1 MGNSSDASINASEE
15 SVHEDSSSYGEDGT
29 SMSANGDV
37 GVSSADDSDVEGGL
51 MRLRP
56 QQMPQHPSLIPLRQM
71 LPETPHSQMYTMLLD
86 KDGKV
91 VDTNDPDRAIDR
103 RYKSVGQGGEGTGLP
118 KGGNVT
124 VHFRMAAVTPNN
136 ADADGTGVQEDTTY
150 YMELP
155 WQLVAAKQH
164 RLRYRC
170 VYRLQ

>member
-1 MGNSSDASINASEE
+1 
-15 SVHEDSSSYGEDGT
+15 
-29 SMSANGDV
+29 
-37 GVSSADDSDVEGGL
+37 
-51 MRLRP
+51 
-56 QQMPQHPSLIPLRQM
+56 
-71 LPETPHSQMYTMLLD
+71 MYTMLLD

-155 WQLVAAKQH
+155 WQLVGAKQH
-164 RLRYRC
+164 RLRHRC
-170 VYRLQ
+170 VYRLR

>member
-1 MGNSSDASINASEE
+1 MVKLERPCSPMAMLAFFLLAIL
-15 SVHEDSSSYGEDGT
+15 T
-29 SMSANGDV
+29 LR
-37 GVSSADDSDVEGGL
+37 GL
-51 MRLRP
+51 MRLHP
-56 QQMPQHPSLIPLRQM
+56 QQMPQLPSLISLKQM
-71 LPETPHSQMYTMLLD
+71 LLETPHSQMYTTLLD

-91 VDTNDPDRAIDR
+91 VGTNDPDRAIDQ
-103 RYKSVGQGGEGTGLP
+103 RYKPVEQGGEGAVLS
-118 KGGNVT
+118 KGDNVT

-136 ADADGTGVQEDTTY
+136 ADGDGAGVQEDTTY